1 MKKKCGKNLFLG
13 LIAGMFWK
21 QLPSLLF
28 SSSPR
33 PCQSRGSH
41 VNQLLIIYI
50 AWRPFVKS
58 LEYQLQ
64 LQLAVFPLYQ
74 RHDQPL
80 GASRHML
87 LPCER
92 SGNKCEATNGGPSTS
107 PSSPPPT
114 PPPPPDVRES
124 IAAGECN
131 SELNECCIGWNFYF
145 NSIHSLG
152 ILKLIL
158 M

>member
-1 MKKKCGKNLFLG
+1 MRDRIGEKRSLKKKCGKNLFLG
-13 LIAGMFWK
+13 LIAGMFCK

-41 VNQLLIIYI
+41 VNQLLIIFI
-50 AWRPFVKS
+50 ASRPFVKS

-74 RHDQPL
+74 RQDQPL

-107 PSSPPPT
+107 PPPPP

-131 SELNECCIGWNFYF
+131 SE
-145 NSIHSLG
+145 
-152 ILKLIL
+152 
-158 M
+158 

>member
-1 MKKKCGKNLFLG
+1 MWEQFIPWLDCWNVLETAAKSPVLLKP
-13 LIAGMFWK
+13 
-21 QLPSLLF
+21 LPSTL
-28 SSSPR
+28 SI
-33 PCQSRGSH
+33 SH
-41 VNQLLIIYI
+41 ANQLLIIYI

-74 RHDQPL
+74 RQDQPL

-107 PSSPPPT
+107 PSSPPP
-114 PPPPPDVRES
+114 PPPDVRES

-131 SELNECCIGWNFYF
+131 SE
-145 NSIHSLG
+145 
-152 ILKLIL
+152 
-158 M
+158 